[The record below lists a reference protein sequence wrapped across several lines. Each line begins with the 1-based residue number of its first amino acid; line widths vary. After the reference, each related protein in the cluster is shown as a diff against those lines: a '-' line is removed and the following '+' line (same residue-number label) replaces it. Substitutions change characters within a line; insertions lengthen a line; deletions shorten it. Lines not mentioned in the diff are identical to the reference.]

1 MRTVR
6 KQIITIFSFHLH
18 FLFFLRAEEEEQKK
32 NGRVQGGVICTLST
46 VFIHAWFH
54 FVVVSRIQAICQ
66 RAPRSSVTLRLIVT
80 RVHNL
85 SFILPRFPGTVRM
98 RAHRG
103 EGTYTAGIELFASS
117 GAVAEKAG
125 DLITDHIPTYTR
137 PFVLPGTILLLL
149 PRDDEI
155 LLPEHVRVVP
165 IPVWWARWYQG
176 EQRAVCMWGCDL

>member
-137 PFVLPGTILLLL
+137 PFVLPGTILLITPGWAQLA
-149 PRDDEI
+149 RARATEF
-155 LLPEHVRVVP
+155 HRRAVGG
-165 IPVWWARWYQG
+165 ARWYQG